1 MSKPRGF
8 TLIELLV
15 VIAVIALLIAILL
28 PILQRIKRQASAVVC
43 LSNLRQWG
51 VVFNMYTDDNKG
63 RFFNTVLDKLWWSK
77 TLRPYCCDS
86 NDLLLCPMAR
96 KYVDNPNW
104 NGSKFSGWRIPISTD
119 WRPPEIP
126 TSFYYG
132 SYGINVRILDLVDNE
147 GLDRYWGTCYIKGA
161 SDIPVCLDCCF
172 THIPVEHIDEP
183 PEYDDVTNSD
193 SGMSFFCI
201 DRHDGGINSLF
212 MDWSVRKVGLKELW
226 TLYWHRK
233 FDTEGPWTR
242 AGGVHPDDWP
252 EWMWSFK
259 DY

>member
-193 SGMSFFCI
+193 SGMSFFVSTGTTGESTAFSWTGRSEKSDLKSCGLCI
-201 DRHDGGINSLF
+201 GIES
-212 MDWSVRKVGLKELW
+212 STRKVPGPGPAGLSPK
-226 TLYWHRK
+226 TGQ
-233 FDTEGPWTR
+233 TG
-242 AGGVHPDDWP
+242 
-252 EWMWSFK
+252 
-259 DY
+259 